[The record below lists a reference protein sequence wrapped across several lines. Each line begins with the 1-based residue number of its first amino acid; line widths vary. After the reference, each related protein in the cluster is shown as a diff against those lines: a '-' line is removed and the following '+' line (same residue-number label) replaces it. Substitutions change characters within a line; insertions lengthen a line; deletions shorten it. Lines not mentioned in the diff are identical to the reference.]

1 MLSVGDVIWDE
12 IYCLSLNRKI
22 ERWLRLVSP
31 GLAIVLIIVVWLLVL
46 APVLLRGQKP
56 MSRTGEAFDDTRV
69 LFEGDSGVLES
80 NRGPK
85 LSAKAARIKA
95 RKEADAAKANAD
107 AGATAD
113 DAHADD
119 ASAASADSASATTS
133 EEYAQL
139 GDVKAE
145 KQTIAGAAA
154 RIKSE
159 YDNAAS
165 AETAEATEATANAEA
180 DTTADNSVEAET
192 IEGEIVYEVD
202 TIDTKDING
211 AEGTDSADVV
221 DAEFTDADLTDIEAE
236 KQNTQADEPKAD
248 AVPVSAVLIDDD
260 AELLDEDDDILL
272 EDEPREEAKPKT
284 EESEEKQTSAVAAS
298 EGQVFT
304 APAAYELADDAYDM
318 DDTYLSP
325 VDMMYP
331 GAVDSDLVDAKDT
344 TSFHQGNDADT
355 ESSDADNVA
364 GADADIDAE
373 ESVQQPV
380 EVAEYDD
387 EFEDSYV
394 AAGSDSELSEEE
406 LEFAQARVGRG
417 GWDPEADAAN
427 KATRYQRRQRTL
439 FGLALVVVL
448 TVALGIVFGGWLW
461 WTAAVAGGLTVAYLV
476 ALRTQVRQEQ
486 QLRAR
491 RIAQLRRARLGV
503 RSAEDEELA
512 IPRSLRRPGA
522 VIVEIDDSSPD
533 WDHLPE
539 VYEEVEEAPQRP
551 SQRRQRRDDLA
562 SRRVG

>member
-1 MLSVGDVIWDE
+1 M
-12 IYCLSLNRKI
+12 
-22 ERWLRLVSP
+22 SP

-95 RKEADAAKANAD
+95 RKEADVAKANAQD
-107 AGATAD
+107 
-113 DAHADD
+113 DD
-119 ASAASADSASATTS
+119 ASSAAAAADSASATTS

-165 AETAEATEATANAEA
+165 AETAEPTEATANAEA

-202 TIDTKDING
+202 TIDSKDSNG
-211 AEGTDSADVV
+211 AEEADFADVV
-221 DAEFTDADLTDIEAE
+221 DAEFTDADLTDVEAE
-236 KQNTQADEPKAD
+236 KQKSQADEPKAD

-284 EESEEKQTSAVAAS
+284 EEAEEKQTSAVAAS
-298 EGQVFT
+298 EGQVFI

-331 GAVDSDLVDAKDT
+331 GAVDSDLVEAKDT
-344 TSFHQGNDADT
+344 TSSHQGNDADT

-394 AAGSDSELSEEE
+394 APGSDSELSEEE

>member
-1 MLSVGDVIWDE
+1 M
-12 IYCLSLNRKI
+12 
-22 ERWLRLVSP
+22 SP

-95 RKEADAAKANAD
+95 RKEADAAKTKAQ
-107 AGATAD
+107 
-113 DAHADD
+113 ADD
-119 ASAASADSASATTS
+119 ASAADDAASATTS

-139 GDVKAE
+139 GEVKAE

-159 YDNAAS
+159 YDNAA
-165 AETAEATEATANAEA
+165 TAEAAATADT

-202 TIDTKDING
+202 TIDTKDSNG
-211 AEGTDSADVV
+211 AEAAGSADVV
-221 DAEFTDADLTDIEAE
+221 DAEFTDADLTGVDAE
-236 KQNTQADEPKAD
+236 KSKTQADEPKAD

-272 EDEPREEAKPKT
+272 EDEPREESKVKT
-284 EESEEKQTSAVAAS
+284 EEAEEKKTSGVAAS

-304 APAAYELADDAYDM
+304 APAAYELAEDAYDM

-331 GAVDSDLVDAKDT
+331 GAVDSDIADAEET
-344 TSFHQGNDADT
+344 TSPHQDSAAAADA
-355 ESSDADNVA
+355 ENASSDADNIDNIDNNDNV
-364 GADADIDAE
+364 ADADAVIDAE

-380 EVAEYDD
+380 EVAKYDD

-394 AAGSDSELSEEE
+394 APGSDSELSEEE

-439 FGLALVVVL
+439 FGLSLVVVL

-461 WTAAVAGGLTVAYLV
+461 WTAAVAGGLTIAYLV

-503 RSAEDEELA
+503 RSVEDEELA

-562 SRRVG
+562 ARRVG

>member
-1 MLSVGDVIWDE
+1 M
-12 IYCLSLNRKI
+12 
-22 ERWLRLVSP
+22 SP

-95 RKEADAAKANAD
+95 RKESDAAKAKAQ
-107 AGATAD
+107 AE
-113 DAHADD
+113 D
-119 ASAASADSASATTS
+119 ASAANDSVSVTTS

-159 YDNAAS
+159 YDNVAS
-165 AETAEATEATANAEA
+165 AETAEATESAATAEP
-180 DTTADNSVEAET
+180 DTAADNSVEAET

-202 TIDTKDING
+202 TIDTKDSNG
-211 AEGTDSADVV
+211 ADGADSADVV
-221 DAEFTDADLTDIEAE
+221 DAEFADADLASVEAE
-236 KQNTQADEPKAD
+236 KQKTQADKPKAD
-248 AVPVSAVLIDDD
+248 AVPASAVLVDDD
-260 AELLDEDDDILL
+260 AELLDEEDDILL
-272 EDEPREEAKPKT
+272 EDEPREESKAKPDDSEYKKT
-284 EESEEKQTSAVAAS
+284 SVVAAS

-304 APAAYELADDAYDM
+304 APAAYALADDAYDL

-331 GAVDSDLVDAKDT
+331 GAVDSDLAEAEET
-344 TSFHQGNDADT
+344 TSSHQDNAVAADSDNA
-355 ESSDADNVA
+355 SSDPDNIDNIDNDA
-364 GADADIDAE
+364 GADAGIDAE

-394 AAGSDSELSEEE
+394 APGSDNELSEEE

-461 WTAAVAGGLTVAYLV
+461 WTAAVAGGLTIAYLV

-562 SRRVG
+562 ARRVG

>member
-1 MLSVGDVIWDE
+1 M
-12 IYCLSLNRKI
+12 
-22 ERWLRLVSP
+22 SP

-95 RKEADAAKANAD
+95 RKEADAAKTKAQ
-107 AGATAD
+107 
-113 DAHADD
+113 ADD
-119 ASAASADSASATTS
+119 ASAADDAASATTS

-139 GDVKAE
+139 GGVKAE

-165 AETAEATEATANAEA
+165 AETAEATEAVATAEGG
-180 DTTADNSVEAET
+180 TTAENSVEAET

-202 TIDTKDING
+202 TIDSKDSNG
-211 AEGTDSADVV
+211 AEEADFADVV

-236 KQNTQADEPKAD
+236 KQNAQADGPKAD
-248 AVPVSAVLIDDD
+248 AVPVSAVLIADD

-272 EDEPREEAKPKT
+272 EDEPREEPKPA
-284 EESEEKQTSAVAAS
+284 EAEEKKTSGVAAS

-304 APAAYELADDAYDM
+304 APAAYELAEDAYDM

-331 GAVDSDLVDAKDT
+331 GAVDSDIADAEET
-344 TSFHQGNDADT
+344 TSSHQDSAAAADADNA
-355 ESSDADNVA
+355 SSDADNIDNIDNNDNVA
-364 GADADIDAE
+364 DADADIDAE

-394 AAGSDSELSEEE
+394 ASGSDSELSEEE

>member
-1 MLSVGDVIWDE
+1 M
-12 IYCLSLNRKI
+12 
-22 ERWLRLVSP
+22 SP

-95 RKEADAAKANAD
+95 RKEADAAKAKAQ
-107 AGATAD
+107 
-113 DAHADD
+113 ADD
-119 ASAASADSASATTS
+119 ASAAADSALATTS

-159 YDNAAS
+159 YDNAAT
-165 AETAEATEATANAEA
+165 AETAETTEAAATGEDAENTVSTETKPDATAGN
-180 DTTADNSVEAET
+180 TADNSVEAET

-202 TIDTKDING
+202 TIDTNNTNG
-211 AEGTDSADVV
+211 AEKADSADIV
-221 DAEFTDADLTDIEAE
+221 DAEFTDADFADIEAE
-236 KQNTQADEPKAD
+236 KQTVRSDASQTDIHQAD

-260 AELLDEDDDILL
+260 AELLDEEDDILL
-272 EDEPREEAKPKT
+272 EDEPREEAKAKT
-284 EESEEKQTSAVAAS
+284 EEADEKEVSGVAAS
-298 EGQVFT
+298 ENQVFT

-318 DDTYLSP
+318 DDSYLSP

-331 GAVDSDLVDAKDT
+331 GAVDSDIADVEETASSHK
-344 TSFHQGNDADT
+344 NDAADSDSA
-355 ESSDADNVA
+355 SSDVNYIDNAAD
-364 GADADIDAE
+364 ADADIDAE

-461 WTAAVAGGLTVAYLV
+461 WTAAVAGGLTIAYLV

-503 RSAEDEELA
+503 RSAEDEELS

-539 VYEEVEEAPQRP
+539 VYEEVEEAPHRP

-562 SRRVG
+562 ARRVG

>member
-1 MLSVGDVIWDE
+1 MS
-12 IYCLSLNRKI
+12 R
-22 ERWLRLVSP
+22 

-95 RKEADAAKANAD
+95 RKEADAAKANTQA
-107 AGATAD
+107 A
-113 DAHADD
+113 D
-119 ASAASADSASATTS
+119 ASAAAAAADSASATTS

-165 AETAEATEATANAEA
+165 AETAEATEAAATAEAGTTAA

-236 KQNTQADEPKAD
+236 KQNAQADEPKAD

-272 EDEPREEAKPKT
+272 EDEPREEPKSA
-284 EESEEKQTSAVAAS
+284 EAEEKKTSGVAAS

-304 APAAYELADDAYDM
+304 APAAYELAEDAYDM

-331 GAVDSDLVDAKDT
+331 GAVDSDIADAEET
-344 TSFHQGNDADT
+344 TSSHQDSAAAADADNA
-355 ESSDADNVA
+355 SSDADNIDNNDNVA
-364 GADADIDAE
+364 DADADIDAE

-448 TVALGIVFGGWLW
+448 TVALGIIFGGWLW
-461 WTAAVAGGLTVAYLV
+461 WTAAVAGGLTIAYLV